1 MYILNGSH
9 ASYLRSMYFY
19 IFGIKYEY
27 VPPAVSK
34 NKFNHIDTDQKT
46 KKNNNTPRLSIVPKQ
61 VYMVIWPACIATYI
75 YFKFMSRPI
84 YQNIIYKTYACFG

>member
-1 MYILNGSH
+1 MNMYHQLSQKI
-9 ASYLRSMYFY
+9 
-19 IFGIKYEY
+19 
-27 VPPAVSK
+27 
-34 NKFNHIDTDQKT
+34 NHIDTDQKT

-84 YQNIIYKTYACFG
+84 YQKHNLQNLRVFWLEHKKKLNVRRT

>member
-1 MYILNGSH
+1 
-9 ASYLRSMYFY
+9 MYFY

-27 VPPAVSK
+27 YQLSQK
-34 NKFNHIDTDQKT
+34 INHIDTDLKT